1 MGTEIDWLVCGN
13 AILVKENQNHVLAE
27 DYKNKCELD

>member
-13 AILVKENQNHVLAE
+13 AILRNEQQDHALAE
-27 DYKNKCELD
+27 DYKNKYELD